1 MEHLKGK
8 QITDTSSV
16 LLRHI
21 GAPGY
26 LVTNLVKHLVT
37 NLVIHWILWSI
48 WWQYWWHILWGTKF
62 VTIFGEN
69 FITLFGDSLKLS
81 PYLVTFLSHNLS
93 LNQFTKFFTIYFT
106 NYFPIFR
113 DNSVTISVLTNFS
126 QNNQYICHNNWWF
139 IKLVTQLLTQFN
151 AFGVKIIVII
161 SQSYVILCIIC
172 SSTQCHIDFHHK
184 GKCNEDF
191 LVKKLGCLLSSFAPS

>member
-1 MEHLKGK
+1 MCRGFVFH
-8 QITDTSSV
+8 IVAFTSTLNSGECI
-16 LLRHI
+16 LWDQPHI

-62 VTIFGEN
+62 VTIFGEHS
-69 FITLFGDSLKLS
+69 ITLFGDSLKLS

-161 SQSYVILCIIC
+161 SQCFSPQRQV
-172 SSTQCHIDFHHK
+172 QWR
-184 GKCNEDF
+184 
-191 LVKKLGCLLSSFAPS
+191 LL

>member
-1 MEHLKGK
+1 MLKVS
-8 QITDTSSV
+8 IFPSVV
-16 LLRHI
+16 LLEGRAGPGEQTEDKEILKLQLTSVFLCSVFFLVLFQFHI

-62 VTIFGEN
+62 VTIFGEHS
-69 FITLFGDSLKLS
+69 ITLFGDSLKLS

-93 LNQFTKFFTIYFT
+93 LNQFTKFFTKYCT
-106 NYFPIFR
+106 NCFPMFR

-126 QNNQYICHNNWWF
+126 QN
-139 IKLVTQLLTQFN
+139 
-151 AFGVKIIVII
+151 
-161 SQSYVILCIIC
+161 
-172 SSTQCHIDFHHK
+172 
-184 GKCNEDF
+184 
-191 LVKKLGCLLSSFAPS
+191 